1 MSALQLACFL
11 FVALAG
17 TAVVLTREPRRQVMV
32 YALYGIVLTILF
44 VVLRAPDVAFSELA
58 VGAAALP
65 LMLLVTL
72 AGTSRPRRP
81 EKQGQTRPAQVQED
95 HPR

>member
-17 TAVVLTREPRRQVMV
+17 TAVVLTREPRRQAMV
-32 YALYGIVLTILF
+32 YAIYGIVLTITF

-81 EKQGQTRPAQVQED
+81 EEQDQTRPAQVQQD
-95 HPR
+95 RPR